1 MSKLQS
7 QTRSTT
13 TDIAVANSLFEEGPK
28 SQSGHNKTLRNL
40 SKLMLDIAD
49 TRSKISRYD
58 ASIMELQ
65 NRLIRDLG
73 PIQDKLLA
81 LRVETFRVLAGHLKA
96 GWLKK
101 RQANRLRDVLGEFAD
116 ELEDEF
122 GMDLTMER
130 LTLLGEI
137 PLTEEEAMEEAN
149 LFVQFDST
157 LEEMFG
163 SKFDGNKPYSGGHD
177 HDHNQ
182 DQEQDPFQSTES
194 ERRTHK
200 QGSSQKKSMKHEA
213 EEHAMAGDIRAL
225 YLLLARAL
233 HPDKEADEA
242 LKTEKT
248 SWMQKVTAAYSS
260 RNLAEL
266 LDILAANP
274 MGSVGPY
281 LSQAPLKT
289 IQGFAK
295 RLRRELN
302 LLRRQA
308 EWAFSEIPPQYQ
320 DLVGPEGIN
329 EALLNRNLNS
339 AAKQVPF
346 LKKRLDNYR
355 TRSGVEELHKL
366 LNKYDWEDLM

>member
-7 QTRSTT
+7 QASSSTT
-13 TDIAVANSLFEEGPK
+13 NNAVAISLFEDGSK
-28 SQSGHNKTLRNL
+28 SQPSHNKTLRNL

-65 NRLIRDLG
+65 NRLIQDLG

-101 RQANRLRDVLGEFAD
+101 RQVNRLRDVLGDFAD

-163 SKFDGNKPYSGGHD
+163 SKFDA
-177 HDHNQ
+177 
-182 DQEQDPFQSTES
+182 EDPFQSTES

-200 QGSSQKKSMKHEA
+200 KGSSQKNSMKHEA

-329 EALLNRNLNS
+329 EALLKRNLNS
-339 AAKQVPF
+339 AAKRVPF

-355 TRSGVEELHKL
+355 TRSGVEELYKL
-366 LNKYDWEDLM
+366 LNTYDWEDLM

>member
-1 MSKLQS
+1 MTFNLVTSS
-7 QTRSTT
+7 SSFSE
-13 TDIAVANSLFEEGPK
+13 DPK
-28 SQSGHNKTLRNL
+28 SKTGHSKTLRNL

-49 TRSKISRYD
+49 TRSTILRYET
-58 ASIMELQ
+58 SILELQ
-65 NRLIRDLG
+65 NRLIRDLS
-73 PIQDKLLA
+73 PIQDKFLT
-81 LRVETFRVLAGHLKA
+81 LRVETFRVLAGHLKD

-116 ELEDEF
+116 VLEDEF
-122 GMDLTMER
+122 DVDLKVER

-149 LFVQFDST
+149 LFAQFDST

-163 SKFDGNKPYSGGHD
+163 SKFDGNKPYPGGHD
-177 HDHNQ
+177 Q
-182 DQEQDPFQSTES
+182 DRGQDRDQDQDPFQSNEYES
-194 ERRTHK
+194 RAHTS
-200 QGSSQKKSMKHEA
+200 GSSQKKSMKHEA

-242 LKTEKT
+242 LKAEKT
-248 SWMQKVTAAYSS
+248 RWMQKVTAAYSS

-266 LDILAANP
+266 LDILACNP
-274 MGSVGPY
+274 MDSVGPY

-302 LLRRQA
+302 HLRKQA
-308 EWAFSEIPPQYQ
+308 EWAFSEVPPQYQ
-320 DLVGPEGIN
+320 DMVGPDGIN
-329 EALLNRNLNS
+329 EAGLKRNL
-339 AAKQVPF
+339 AFAQKRVPILKQ
-346 LKKRLDNYR
+346 RLERYR
-355 TRSGVEELHKL
+355 TRSAVEELLKL
-366 LNKYDWEDLM
+366 LGKYDWEELM